1 MLKRFFDPAT
11 IYARRV
17 QSCLDEARMAAL
29 EHENAAE
36 HHMALAK
43 MYRHRVARLEAEL
56 APEDR
61 QASLVAQ
68 PAAPMPHIAALNKH
82 KEAGQRQPAYLAQGA
97 AG

>member
-17 QSCLDEARMAAL
+17 QSGLDEARMAAL

-43 MYRHRVARLEAEL
+43 MYRHRAARLEAEL
-56 APEDR
+56 APGDG
-61 QASLVAQ
+61 QARLVAQ
-68 PAAPMPHIAALNKH
+68 PAAPLPRIAALKKH
-82 KEAGQRQPAYLAQGA
+82 KETSQPQPAYLAQGA
-97 AG
+97 SS